1 MDNDITTTTA
11 AAVTPDEENAGKT
24 PEEVLAEKQMAQE
37 ADISVS
43 IGALV
48 YSCFM
53 KSGIAKECT
62 PEQWKNFEAEAVRR
76 IYLCMGLPDDEIDP
90 RVCSI
95 TALVMG
101 YMESLRLLSN
111 STVANHTLEKEIER
125 LKSGEAKAENKKND

>member
-1 MDNDITTTTA
+1 MNDKNVNDIA
-11 AAVTPDEENAGKT
+11 KSDEEKEA
-24 PEEVLAEKQMAQE
+24 LIAEKQVDQE
-37 ADISVS
+37 AGISVS

-62 PEQWKNFEAEAVRR
+62 PEQWKNFEAEAVKR
-76 IYLCMGLPDDEIDP
+76 IYLAMGLPESEIDP
-90 RVCSI
+90 RVCSV

-111 STVANHTLEKEIER
+111 STVAIHRLEEEIASLKGEDKEPCPDAPE
-125 LKSGEAKAENKKND
+125 GEEKKA

>member
-1 MDNDITTTTA
+1 MDNTTNT
-11 AAVTPDEENAGKT
+11 DENTEKT
-24 PEEVLAEKQMAQE
+24 PEEVLAENQMAQE

-53 KSGIAKECT
+53 KTGIAEKCT
-62 PEQWKNFEAEAVRR
+62 PEQWKNFEAEAVKRV
-76 IYLCMGLPDDEIDP
+76 YLCMGLPENEIDP
-90 RVCSI
+90 RLCSI

-111 STVANHTLEKEIER
+111 STVTINRLQGEIER
-125 LKSGEAKAENKKND
+125 LKNRTDGSAADKTK

>member
-1 MDNDITTTTA
+1 MNTDTTTIN
-11 AAVTPDEENAGKT
+11 ESNEKT

-48 YSCFM
+48 YSAFM
-53 KSGIAKECT
+53 KTGIAKECT
-62 PEQWKNFEAEAVRR
+62 PEQWKNFETEAVKR
-76 IYLCMGLPDDEIDP
+76 IYLCMGLPENEIDP

-111 STVANHTLEKEIER
+111 ATVTINR
-125 LKSGEAKAENKKND
+125 LNDEVTRLTGGGAPAPETNK

>member
-1 MDNDITTTTA
+1 MDNEKETTPA
-11 AAVTPDEENAGKT
+11 EQRTPD
-24 PEEVLAEKQMAQE
+24 EVLAENQMAQE

-48 YSCFM
+48 YSAFM

-62 PEQWKNFEAEAVRR
+62 PEQWKNFEAEAVKR
-76 IYLCMGLPDDEIDP
+76 IYLTMGLPDAEIDP
-90 RVCSI
+90 RLCSV

-111 STVANHTLEKEIER
+111 STVTIHRLEDEIEK
-125 LKSGEAKAENKKND
+125 LKGGKAAEEPDKQ

>member
-1 MDNDITTTTA
+1 MNNENTK
-11 AAVTPDEENAGKT
+11 EEQEKT
-24 PEEVLAEKQMAQE
+24 PEEVLAENQMAQE

-53 KSGIAKECT
+53 KTGIAKECT
-62 PEQWKNFEAEAVRR
+62 PEQWKNFEAEAVKRV
-76 IYLCMGLPDDEIDP
+76 YLCMGLPEKEIDP
-90 RVCSI
+90 RLCSI

-111 STVANHTLEKEIER
+111 ATVTVHRLEEQI
-125 LKSGEAKAENKKND
+125 AKANGGTANAENGENK

>member
-1 MDNDITTTTA
+1 MDNNTN
-11 AAVTPDEENAGKT
+11 ENAEAEKT
-24 PEEVLAEKQMAQE
+24 PEEVLAEKQIAQE

-48 YSCFM
+48 YSAFM

-62 PEQWKNFEAEAVRR
+62 PEQWKNFEAEAIRR
-76 IYLCMGLPDDEIDP
+76 IYLAMGLPEGDIDP
-90 RVCSI
+90 RVCSV

-111 STVANHTLEKEIER
+111 ATVAVHRLEKEVEK
-125 LKSGEAKAENKKND
+125 LKNGGEAGDAPPEGNVGE